1 MKRNKHS
8 LSHNRLLSCDMG
20 SLVPIGWFEVL
31 PGDTI
36 QHSTAAL
43 VRAAPLV
50 SPVMHPIDVRIHHWY
65 VPYRMIWEGSNG
77 KEFEDFITG
86 GPAGVSLPTF
96 PTITF
101 AGAPGLGSLADYLG
115 MPHSVTGQVVSAM
128 PFRAYAKIWNENYRD
143 EDLESEVVVST
154 AGGNDTTT
162 NITLKNCDWEKD
174 YFTSAR
180 PFEQK
185 GPTVTLPLGTSA
197 VVKTNASD
205 LFTGAQSGLRALTTA
220 GTNLT
225 QNVRIRTGSNPNAN
239 IIGGQTTDTAGAN
252 DFSIYPSN
260 LFADLSTA
268 TSATINQLRQAFA
281 IQRYEENR
289 ARFGSRYTEYLRY
302 LGVRS
307 SDARLQRP
315 EYLGGGRQ
323 RIQFSEVLQTGPSA
337 APDQANVVGALKGHG
352 IGAMRSNRYRRFIE
366 EHGLIISLMSIRPK
380 TIYMNGLER
389 KWNRRLK
396 EDFWQKELEHIGQ
409 QPVQNKEI
417 YAGAASPTG
426 TFGYQDRYDDYRR
439 IESGVS
445 GEFRTTLNYW
455 HLARDFGSEPAL
467 NASFVSCVPTMRMFA
482 SAATDPFYVMA
493 NHSIQA
499 RRLLAKSGK
508 SFIF

>member
-20 SLVPIGWFEVL
+20 ALVPIGWFEVL

-36 QHSTAAL
+36 QHSTSAL

-50 SPVMHPIDVRIHHWY
+50 SPVMHPMDIRIHHWY
-65 VPYRMIWEGSNG
+65 VPYRMLWEGSNG
-77 KEFEDFITG
+77 REFEEFITG
-86 GPAGVSLPTF
+86 GPQGTSLPTF

-101 AGAPGLGSLADYLG
+101 GSAPGLGSLADYLG
-115 MPHSVTGQVVSAM
+115 LPHSVAGMTVSAL

-143 EDLESEVVVST
+143 EDLEAELTVSL

-162 NITLKNCDWEKD
+162 STALKNCAWEKD
-174 YFTSAR
+174 YFTSSR
-180 PFEQK
+180 PWEQK
-185 GPTVTLPLGTSA
+185 GPTVTLPLGTRANVMGIGA
-197 VVKTNASD
+197 VDGTATVLTN
-205 LFTGAQSGLRALTTA
+205 
-220 GTNLT
+220 
-225 QNVRIRTGSNPNAN
+225 NVRWPDGSIANRQGMQASFGTGGHVASTTTGNISSSNPPNV
-239 IIGGQTTDTAGAN
+239 
-252 DFSIYPSN
+252 Y
-260 LFADLSTA
+260 ADLSTA
-268 TSATINQLRQAFA
+268 TAATVNQMRQAFA

-323 RIQFSEVLQTGPSA
+323 RVQFSEVLQTGPSA
-337 APDQANVVGALKGHG
+337 SPDQANTVGALKGHG
-352 IGAMRSNRYRRFIE
+352 IGALRSNRYRRFIE
-366 EHGLIISLMSIRPK
+366 EHGLILSLMSIRPK

-389 KWNRRLK
+389 KWNKRLK

-409 QPVQNKEI
+409 QPVQNKEV
-417 YAGAASPTG
+417 YAAAASPTG
-426 TFGYQDRYDDYRR
+426 TFGYQDRYDEYRR

-445 GEFRTTLNYW
+445 GEFRTILNYW

-467 NASFVSCVPTMRMFA
+467 NASFVSCVPTMRTFA
-482 SAATDPFYVMA
+482 SAITDPFYVMA

-499 RRLLAKSGK
+499 RRLVAKTGK

>member
-1 MKRNKHS
+1 MAKRNKHS
-8 LSHNRLLSCDMG
+8 LSHNRLLSADMG
-20 SLVPIGWFEVL
+20 ALVPIGCFEVL

-50 SPVMHPIDVRIHHWY
+50 SPVMHPLDCRIHHWY
-65 VPYRMIWEGSNG
+65 VPYRMLWEGSNG
-77 KEFEDFITG
+77 REFEDFITG
-86 GPAGVSLPTF
+86 GPTGTSLPTF

-101 AGAPGLGSLADYLG
+101 AAAPGLGSLADYLG
-115 MPHSVTGQVVSAM
+115 IPHSVTNQTVSAL

-143 EDLESEVVVST
+143 QDLETELTISL

-162 NITLKNCDWEKD
+162 STVLKNCDWEKD

-180 PFEQK
+180 PWEQK
-185 GPTVTLPLGTSA
+185 GPQVTLPLGTSA
-197 VVKTNASD
+197 TVRTNNGD
-205 LFTGAQSGLRALTTA
+205 IITGVQNPLTFRTATTGGVPTGNQALSFSGQQMVSNATPATA
-220 GTNLT
+220 TPSAGVYPTNL
-225 QNVRIRTGSNPNAN
+225 
-239 IIGGQTTDTAGAN
+239 
-252 DFSIYPSN
+252 Y
-260 LFADLSTA
+260 ADLSTA
-268 TSATINQLRQAFA
+268 TAATVNQMRQAFA

-352 IGAMRSNRYRRFIE
+352 IGALRSNRYRRFIE
-366 EHGLIISLMSIRPK
+366 EHGLILSLMSIRPK
-380 TIYMNGLER
+380 TIYMNGLHR
-389 KWNRRLK
+389 MWNRRLK

-409 QPVQNKEI
+409 QPIQNKEV
-417 YAGAASPTG
+417 YSAAASPTG

-445 GEFRTTLNYW
+445 GEFRTILNYW

-467 NASFVSCVPTMRMFA
+467 NASFVSCVPTLRTFA
-482 SAATDPFYVMA
+482 SSTTDPFYVMA
-493 NHSIQA
+493 AHSIQA
-499 RRLLAKSGK
+499 RRLVAKTGK
-508 SFIF
+508 SYIF

>member
-43 VRAAPLV
+43 VRAAPLL
-50 SPVMHPIDVRIHHWY
+50 SPVMHPMDIRIHHWY
-65 VPYRMIWEGSNG
+65 VPYRMLWEGANG

-86 GPAGVSLPTF
+86 GPQGTSLPTF

-101 AGAPGLGSLADYLG
+101 AAAPGLGSLADYLG
-115 MPHSVTGQVVSAM
+115 MPHSVAGQVVSAL

-143 EDLESEVVVST
+143 EDLESEVTVSL
-154 AGGNDTTT
+154 AGGNDATTST
-162 NITLKNCDWEKD
+162 ALKNCAWEKD
-174 YFTSAR
+174 YYTSSR

-197 VVKTNASD
+197 TVKTSASQ
-205 LFTGAQSGLRALTTA
+205 LFTGAQQAATWLQNTGANPTTGRAL
-220 GTNLT
+220 NF
-225 QNVRIRTGSNPNAN
+225 TGGPGQIVNSNTVTS
-239 IIGGQTTDTAGAN
+239 GQDGQ
-252 DFSIYPSN
+252 SVYPSN
-260 LFADLSTA
+260 LYADLS
-268 TSATINQLRQAFA
+268 SATAATVNQLRQAFA
-281 IQRYEENR
+281 IQRFEEAR
-289 ARFGSRYTEYLRY
+289 ARYGSRYTEYLRY

-323 RIQFSEVLQTGPSA
+323 RVQFSEVLQTGPSA
-337 APDQANVVGALKGHG
+337 APDQANTVGALKGHG

-366 EHGLIISLMSIRPK
+366 EHGLILSLLSIRPK

-389 KWNRRLK
+389 KWNKRLK
-396 EDFWQKELEHIGQ
+396 EDFWQRELEHIGQ
-409 QPVQNKEI
+409 QPIQNKEV
-417 YAGAASPTG
+417 YAAAASPTG
-426 TFGYQDRYDDYRR
+426 TFGYQDRYDEYRR
-439 IESGVS
+439 VESGVS

-455 HLARDFGSEPAL
+455 HLARDFGAEPAL
-467 NASFVSCVPTMRMFA
+467 NASFVSCVPTMRTFA
-482 SAATDPFYVMA
+482 SSATDPFYVMA

-499 RRLLAKSGK
+499 RRLVAKKGN

>member
-1 MKRNKHS
+1 MKRSKHS

-65 VPYRMIWEGSNG
+65 VPYRMLWEGANG
-77 KEFEDFITG
+77 REFEEFITG
-86 GPAGVSLPTF
+86 GPSGTSLPTF
-96 PTITF
+96 PTISF

-115 MPHSVTGQVVSAM
+115 LPHSVAGLQVSAM

-143 EDLESEVVVST
+143 EDLEAELVVSL
-154 AGGNDTTT
+154 AGGADTTT
-162 NITLKNCDWEKD
+162 NTTLKQVSWEKD
-174 YFTSAR
+174 YFTSSR
-180 PFEQK
+180 PWEQK
-185 GPTVTLPLGTSA
+185 GPAVTLPLGATA
-197 VVKTNASD
+197 PVKTQSSPVITGPFPSMLLRESSGSGLPPVASVIVGAAAS
-205 LFTGAQSGLRALTTA
+205 TGAALEV
-220 GTNLT
+220 TNPA
-225 QNVRIRTGSNPNAN
+225 ITGSA
-239 IIGGQTTDTAGAN
+239 AGL
-252 DFSIYPSN
+252 YPSN
-260 LFADLSTA
+260 LFADLASA
-268 TSATINQLRQAFA
+268 TSASINQLRQAFA

-366 EHGLIISLMSIRPK
+366 EHGLILSLMSIRPK

-389 KWNRRLK
+389 KFNRRLK

-409 QPVQNKEI
+409 QPVQNKEV
-417 YAGAASPTG
+417 YAAAASPQG

-467 NASFVSCVPTMRMFA
+467 NASFVSCVPTMRTFA
-482 SAATDPFYVMA
+482 SSATDPFYVMA

-499 RRLLAKSGK
+499 RRLVSKSGK